1 MLKSWRLAVGSW
13 QSLKISES
21 LHLSRMNNR
30 LAIINGSVVTPQS
43 VIAPGLV
50 LCEAGHIRYVG
61 PAQGSEPD
69 EGSQVIDASGCYVL
83 PGLIDTH
90 FHGSGGDDVMAN
102 GAAGIGR
109 IARSILQYGTT
120 GFLATTIAARHSEL
134 LRAVADTIEAESSQA
149 KSGQAKSGQTKSVQ
163 VEPAAAILGLHIEG
177 PYINQKFKGAQPAA
191 GIRDPNF
198 DECREL
204 LEAAAGRIKI
214 MTLAPELPGGLE
226 LIRWLTEH
234 NVIASLGHSDADY
247 DTALAAIE
255 AGAKRATHLFNA
267 MSGVHHRQPGLAA
280 AALNEPGL
288 CAELICDGVHVHPQ
302 MARLAWRMKGRAGLA
317 LVTDATAAQG
327 VGDGIFTLGDFQIQV
342 RGNLCTLL
350 DGVTIAGSVLT
361 MNGAARNALHFTGM
375 DLVDLAHTAA
385 LIPAQA
391 CGVAARKGSLEA
403 GKDADIAIFKA
414 DFTTVYTICA
424 GQVAYQNLTA

>member
-1 MLKSWRLAVGSW
+1 
-13 QSLKISES
+13 
-21 LHLSRMNNR
+21 MNNR
-30 LAIINGSVVTPQS
+30 LAIVNGTIVTPQS
-43 VIAPGLV
+43 VITPGLV
-50 LCEAGHIRYVG
+50 LCEAGRIGYVG
-61 PAQGSEPD
+61 PAHAAEPE
-69 EGSQVIDASGCYVL
+69 EGSQLIDASGCYVL

-102 GAAGIGR
+102 GPAGIGR
-109 IARSILQYGTT
+109 IARSILRYGTT

-134 LRAVADTIEAESSQA
+134 LRAIEDTIAAEAAQA
-149 KSGQAKSGQTKSVQ
+149 
-163 VEPAAAILGLHIEG
+163 EPAAAILGLHIEG
-177 PYINQKFKGAQPAA
+177 PYINLKFKGAQPEW

-204 LEAAAGRIKI
+204 LDAAAGRIKI

-226 LIRWLTEH
+226 LIRWLTAH
-234 NVIASLGHSDADY
+234 HVIASVGHSEADY

-267 MSGVHHRQPGLAA
+267 MSGAHHRKPGLAA
-280 AALNEPGL
+280 AALNEPGI

-302 MARLAWRMKGRAGLA
+302 MARLAWQMKGRDGLV

-327 VGDGIFTLGDFQIQV
+327 VGDGTFTLADFQIQV

-361 MNGAARNALHFTGM
+361 MNGALGNARQFTGM
-375 DLVDLAHTAA
+375 DLIDLAHTAS

-391 CGVAARKGSLEA
+391 CGVAARKGSLEV
-403 GKDADIAIFKA
+403 GKDADIAIFRS
-414 DFTTVYTICA
+414 DFTTASTICA
-424 GQVAYQNLTA
+424 GQVAYQNQAA